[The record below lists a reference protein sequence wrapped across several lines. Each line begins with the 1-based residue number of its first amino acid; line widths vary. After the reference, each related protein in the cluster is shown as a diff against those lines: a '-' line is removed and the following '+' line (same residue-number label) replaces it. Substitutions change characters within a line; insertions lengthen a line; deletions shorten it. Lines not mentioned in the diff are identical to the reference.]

1 MTNEL
6 GILIEN
12 NRPVVSSRK
21 VAEVFEKRHDNVIQS
36 IRTLECDAEFY
47 LLNFQET
54 SRTVAMPRGGT
65 REETEYLMTRL
76 GFSVLTMGFT
86 GAKAMKW
93 KIKYAEAF
101 EKMEAERHPI
111 KLPATYLEALE
122 DLVKTEKERLILEAK
137 VEQDKPYTAL
147 GYALTPDQKE
157 TSVGQMAAILSQSLG
172 HKVSRDTLFAIFE
185 KDGYLCTTETE
196 WHRPRQKYYDNGI
209 LRYRVHDTQTRRGI
223 KRTFTPYF
231 TPKGRAHI
239 TEKYTAKGI
248 EN

>member
-6 GILIEN
+6 GIVIEN

-21 VAEVFEKRHDNVIQS
+21 VAEVFEKEHYNVIRD
-36 IRTLECDAEFY
+36 IRTLDCDAEFY
-47 LLNFQET
+47 ALNFEGI
-54 SRTVAMPRGGT
+54 SYIDSMN
-65 REETEYLMTRL
+65 REKPEYLMTRL

-86 GAKAMKW
+86 GAKAMQW

-101 EKMEAERHPI
+101 EKMEAERHSI

-172 HKVSRDTLFAIFE
+172 YKVSRDTLFAILE

-239 TEKYTAKGI
+239 TEKYTTKGI
-248 EN
+248 KN

>member
-1 MTNEL
+1 MTTEL
-6 GILIEN
+6 GIIIEN

-21 VAEVFEKRHDNVIQS
+21 VAEVFEKEHKHVLRDIQNLS
-36 IRTLECDAEFY
+36 CDEEFSRS
-47 LLNFQET
+47 NFGLSTYMNE
-54 SRTVAMPRGGT
+54 RGK
-65 REETEYLMTRL
+65 EYPEYLMTRL

-86 GAKAMKW
+86 GAKAMQW

-101 EKMEAERHPI
+101 EKMEAERHSI

-172 HKVSRDTLFAIFE
+172 HKVSRDTLFAILE

-239 TEKYTAKGI
+239 TEKYTTKGI

>member
-6 GILIEN
+6 GIVIEN

-21 VAEVFEKRHDNVIQS
+21 VAEVFEKRHDNVLRDIKELIVDES
-36 IRTLECDAEFY
+36 FGF
-47 LLNFQET
+47 LNF
-54 SRTVAMPRGGT
+54 
-65 REETEYLMTRL
+65 EESSYINSQNKEQPEYLMTRD
-76 GFSVLTMGFT
+76 GFTLLAMGFT
-86 GAKAMKW
+86 GAKAMQW
-93 KIKYAEAF
+93 KIKYIAAF
-101 EKMEAERHPI
+101 NAMEAELSNPFNI
-111 KLPATYLEALE
+111 PKTLPEALRLAAE
-122 DLVKTEKERLILEAK
+122 LEEKRLILEAK
-137 VEQDKPYTAL
+137 IAEDKPYTAL

-157 TSVGQMAAILSQSLG
+157 TSVGQMATILSQSLG
-172 HKVSRDTLFAIFE
+172 YKVSRDMLFAVLK

-196 WHRPRQKYYDNGI
+196 WHRPRQKWQDNGI
-209 LRYRVHDTQTRRGI
+209 LKYRVHDTQTRKGI